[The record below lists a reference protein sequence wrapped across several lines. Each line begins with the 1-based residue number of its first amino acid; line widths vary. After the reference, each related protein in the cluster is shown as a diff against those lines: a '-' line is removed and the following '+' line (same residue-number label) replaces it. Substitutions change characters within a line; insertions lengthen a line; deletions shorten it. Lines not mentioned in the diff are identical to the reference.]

1 MLLYQETVEVE
12 QEAIAAAGGAAAN
25 GQNMVIILNPNGTVN
40 EELMLANGF
49 NMETIKALSE
59 AIGVGTASS
68 TEELTDDNSVQ
79 QQPQPLPQPVSLPQ
93 QPIQL
98 LPPPSSSSSVSS
110 LHSGITSI
118 TSLQHPIPKKLL
130 AGIFEGFLQFWWLGL
145 NQGCHIGHFFR

>member
-68 TEELTDDNSVQ
+68 TEELADDNSVQ
-79 QQPQPLPQPVSLPQ
+79 QQPQPVSLPQ
-93 QPIQL
+93 QSIQL

-130 AGIFEGFLQFWWLGL
+130 AGIFEVFLQFWWLGL
-145 NQGCHIGHFFR
+145 NMKFLLRIGL